1 MLSLSGN
8 SHPIPP
14 NWKSCGASAVSGPE
28 VPVAILQKKIEMA
41 ENEMEAELAKE
52 QLESLLDNRKFM
64 EGVVEGVI
72 NSVTA
77 GDDIF
82 TSTVFTDNVELTK

>member
-1 MLSLSGN
+1 
-8 SHPIPP
+8 
-14 NWKSCGASAVSGPE
+14 
-28 VPVAILQKKIEMA
+28 MA

-77 GDDIF
+77 GDDLL
-82 TSTVFTDNVELTK
+82 TSAVFTDNVELTK